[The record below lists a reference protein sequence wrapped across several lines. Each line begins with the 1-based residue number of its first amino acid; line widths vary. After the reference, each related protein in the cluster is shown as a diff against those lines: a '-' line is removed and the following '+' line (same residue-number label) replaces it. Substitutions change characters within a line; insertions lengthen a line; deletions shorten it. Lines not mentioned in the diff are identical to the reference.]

1 MPLPELSLGRMID
14 WTCVSGENQAV
25 SLLDEEFMVE
35 FCLILKFV
43 INCSLLGSFGMN
55 VELSL

>member
-43 INCSLLGSFGMN
+43 ILQLFTFGQFRN
-55 VELSL
+55 ER